1 MEDRKME
8 NRNHAKSEE
17 STAYKECAE
26 NKNIGK
32 NIGEK
37 IEERKERGN
46 GYTDETFSEKTLEM
60 ISEEAYQTAKELID
74 LAKIK
79 KGELLVV
86 GCSTSEVAGKRIGK
100 YSSPE
105 LGKAVFDG
113 IYRETKEAEVWLVAQ
128 CCEHLNRALIL
139 PEEAVCQY
147 GYEMVNVMPQP
158 KAGGSFA
165 TAAWNA
171 FEHPTAVEHIRAHAG
186 IDIGDTLIGMHLRDV
201 AVPVRLSKEH
211 SGIGEAHVVCAR
223 TRPKFIGGIRAIY
236 DETRL

>member
-1 MEDRKME
+1 
-8 NRNHAKSEE
+8 
-17 STAYKECAE
+17 
-26 NKNIGK
+26 
-32 NIGEK
+32 
-37 IEERKERGN
+37 
-46 GYTDETFSEKTLEM
+46 M
-60 ISEEAYQTAKELID
+60 ISEEAYQTAAELID
-74 LAKIK
+74 LAKLK
-79 KGELLVV
+79 KGDLFVV

-113 IYRETKEAEVWLVAQ
+113 IYRATEEAGIWLAAQ

-139 PEEAVCQY
+139 PEEAACQY

-165 TAAWNA
+165 TAAWNTFA
-171 FEHPTAVEHIRAHAG
+171 HPTAVEHIRAHAG

-201 AVPVRLSKEH
+201 AVPVRLSKSH
-211 SGIGEAHVVCAR
+211 SMIGEAHVVCAR